1 MAGWKPQ
8 NFKQNLLHE
17 NRWIESPI
25 REELASLT
33 YPARSGMAWM
43 RIGELQPYREKA
55 LALPLCKSP
64 HATRPIGCRDPCC
77 GGRWGRHA
85 AAALVRV
92 HRRSSCGVWH
102 ARVPA
107 ETNRIEQEAPELV
120 VSSSLSCPSRSLS
133 LRLAPPSVPPAWTP
147 YTLYWIGILSSCAV
161 YTLATVPVF
170 LCRHEPYKQTYLYQ
184 KQNSCDGRCGQVVNP
199 TPLPSLSLSPSTSK
213 RRFDRRRRRKSYGGH

>member
-55 LALPLCKSP
+55 LALPLC
-64 HATRPIGCRDPCC
+64 RMRIGEL
-77 GGRWGRHA
+77 HA

>member
-120 VSSSLSCPSRSLS
+120 VSSSLSISLASAGSPICPSCLDS
-133 LRLAPPSVPPAWTP
+133 
-147 YTLYWIGILSSCAV
+147 V
-161 YTLATVPVF
+161 YTLLDWYFEFLRCVHSSYRTRVSVSPRTLQTNILVP
-170 LCRHEPYKQTYLYQ
+170 EAK
-184 KQNSCDGRCGQVVNP
+184 
-199 TPLPSLSLSPSTSK
+199 
-213 RRFDRRRRRKSYGGH
+213 